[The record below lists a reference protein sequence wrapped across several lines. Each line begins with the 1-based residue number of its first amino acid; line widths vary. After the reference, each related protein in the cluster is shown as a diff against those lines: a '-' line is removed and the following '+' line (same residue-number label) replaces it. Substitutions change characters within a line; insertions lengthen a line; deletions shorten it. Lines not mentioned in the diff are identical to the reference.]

1 MEGSTS
7 AIRATPVPQG
17 GDWDNSTITS
27 GFRPMGKERVR
38 GDEIEIQGGGY
49 KGKEESE
56 TLTGAE
62 DDQECERKEI
72 ESKRYYVKMCSNR
85 DAQRYK
91 HRHNNIYGM
100 FSLATACNINGFYH
114 YP

>member
-7 AIRATPVPQG
+7 ALRAAPVPQG
-17 GDWDNSTITS
+17 VDWDTSTVTS
-27 GFRPMGKERVR
+27 GFRSMGKERVR

-72 ESKRYYVKMCSNR
+72 ELNRYYVKMCSNR
-85 DAQRYK
+85 DAQRYT
-91 HRHNNIYGM
+91 HRQNNIYM
-100 FSLATACNINGFYH
+100 ACSL
-114 YP
+114 